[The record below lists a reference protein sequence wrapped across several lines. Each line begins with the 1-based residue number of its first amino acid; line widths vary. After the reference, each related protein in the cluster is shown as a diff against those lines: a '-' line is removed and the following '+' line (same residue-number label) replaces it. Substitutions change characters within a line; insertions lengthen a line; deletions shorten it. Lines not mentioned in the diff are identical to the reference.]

1 MEYSSEYVAK
11 IVKLIIELVLLV
23 LPILGVA
30 VTDDLRA
37 QAASATAAVGILAS
51 FAITIYTMVKQ
62 KREQKLTMLGRF
74 TYDTPPQLKR

>member
-1 MEYSSEYVAK
+1 MQYSSEYVAK
-11 IVKLIIELVLLV
+11 LVKLAIELVLLV

-37 QAASATAAVGILAS
+37 QAASVAAAVGILVS
-51 FAITIYTMVKQ
+51 FAITVYTLVTQ
-62 KREQKLTMLGRF
+62 KREQRLTMLGKF